1 MSDAETRTIG
11 RRKEAVAVA
20 LTRPGTGRVRI
31 NGVLLENVQPE
42 MRRLM
47 ITEPLALAGDAAKAV
62 DIDVHVRGG
71 GPVGQAEAARQAIA
85 HALLAYAG
93 KSTQSLRRTFD
104 AYDTAMLVSD
114 ARRNEPHKPSRS
126 SAGPR
131 RHKQRSKR

>member
-1 MSDAETRTIG
+1 METVRTIG

-20 LTRPGTGRVRI
+20 LARPGKGAVKVNHTA
-31 NGVLLENVQPE
+31 LQNVHPE

-47 ITEPLALAGDAAKAV
+47 IMEPLMLAEEIAKGL
-62 DIDVHVRGG
+62 DIEVHVQGG
-71 GPVGQAEAARQAIA
+71 GVIGQTEAARQAIA
-85 HALLAYAG
+85 HALIANAG
-93 KSTQSLRRTFD
+93 KSSRALRKTFEE
-104 AYDTAMLVSD
+104 YDRAMLVSD